1 MFVIL
6 NLGIIAMYPMHYV
19 EVFDKNQIMME
30 TWDST
35 ADLDSTERLIDAF
48 VIVLTFRIL
57 A

>member
-1 MFVIL
+1 
-6 NLGIIAMYPMHYV
+6 MYPMHYV